1 MTDRFWQPIAHASRI
16 VLAAHFLV
24 WPGIPVVGER
34 AAAQEA
40 GVRVPV
46 PRQTIYPGQRIQA
59 AMIAWRAWRGR
70 RNLAGLVTAKDAL
83 IGKVAR
89 STLLPN
95 RAIYIAAL
103 REPHAVDKGQMVG
116 FFFKLNGI
124 EIYGKGIAQQS
135 GAVGAYVQVENV
147 DSGRV
152 ISGTVQR
159 DGSVRVGGR
168 P

>member
-1 MTDRFWQPIAHASRI
+1 MIDRSWQPRGFACRI
-16 VLAAHFLV
+16 VLAALFLI
-24 WPGIPVVGER
+24 WPGTYVLTER
-34 AAAQEA
+34 SAAQQA
-40 GVRVPV
+40 NVRVPV
-46 PRQTIYPGQRIQA
+46 PRQTIYPGQLIQA
-59 AMIAWRAWRGR
+59 GMIAWRIWRGR
-70 RNLAGLVTAKDAL
+70 RNLSGLVTAEDAL

-103 REPHAVDKGQMVG
+103 RDPHAVDKGQMVG
-116 FFFKLNGI
+116 LFFKLNGI
-124 EIYGKGIAQQS
+124 EIYGKGIVQQS
-135 GAVGAYVQVENV
+135 GAVGTYVQVQNV